1 MAQSRFA
8 VLRLSRL
15 PQYFGEK
22 EVLEYLRQFGKV
34 DAVYM
39 PKSKKTLMHQGCA
52 FVKISKELAPIVV
65 STLDSVLNFNK
76 LMKCEVLS
84 DPKWSVFRRK
94 FLPKSSREVERKRQM
109 NSALSRSTR
118 FGSDQPCTSGAVPSK
133 KNKTLRRRTRSF
145 AKRLESVRKSNPE
158 FAFHAS

>member
-1 MAQSRFA
+1 MAQSKFA

-22 EVLEYLRQFGKV
+22 EVLEYLSQFGKV

-39 PKSKKTLMHQGCA
+39 PKSKKTLRHQGYA

-76 LMKCEVLS
+76 LMKCEL
-84 DPKWSVFRRK
+84 
-94 FLPKSSREVERKRQM
+94 
-109 NSALSRSTR
+109 
-118 FGSDQPCTSGAVPSK
+118 
-133 KNKTLRRRTRSF
+133 
-145 AKRLESVRKSNPE
+145 
-158 FAFHAS
+158 